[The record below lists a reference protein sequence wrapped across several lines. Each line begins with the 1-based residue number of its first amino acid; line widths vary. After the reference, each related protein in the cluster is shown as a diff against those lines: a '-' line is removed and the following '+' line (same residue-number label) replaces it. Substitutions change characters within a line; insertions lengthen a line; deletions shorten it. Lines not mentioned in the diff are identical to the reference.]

1 MDAHEAY
8 WAEQNSAVVFIM
20 ALQDLN
26 QPYSCEQWGNQ
37 GVSGAP
43 VIVHNVGGE
52 LFNLF
57 HDSWNA
63 FPTYVLIDHN
73 MQVRAK
79 PWTYDSNSNT
89 SSCDGTNATMPGFS
103 GGDTDDFIQYLVD
116 DCGTLCEGCSGD
128 IDTDGDGLADECDD
142 CLNLS
147 GDVNDDMIID
157 ILDII
162 AVVNIIVNGGMGSPF
177 STDCEKSDADY
188 NSDGIIN
195 ILDIISIINEILSLR
210 VTADA
215 GVAQVNLEILDNS
228 TYIRI
233 TSDTPYA
240 GIEFAFTSD
249 EVPFIELKDNS
260 HISVEYATNGTITRM
275 VAYSLF
281 NDTFDSFTTEF
292 LISEKLNIDA
302 FNVVIGS
309 QSGDAFEVSYSV
321 FEDVYQY
328 GPYTF
333 ELNEVYPNP
342 FNPATEV
349 QFSLPVEGY
358 VELSAYNLMG
368 QEVSHIFNGYQSV
381 GSHSYTW
388 DASSMPSGIYY
399 IMLRQ
404 GANVQTTKAMLMK

>member
-1 MDAHEAY
+1 MK
-8 WAEQNSAVVFIM
+8 SP
-20 ALQDLN
+20 LN
-26 QPYSCEQWGNQ
+26 
-37 GVSGAP
+37 
-43 VIVHNVGGE
+43 
-52 LFNLF
+52 
-57 HDSWNA
+57 
-63 FPTYVLIDHN
+63 
-73 MQVRAK
+73 
-79 PWTYDSNSNT
+79 
-89 SSCDGTNATMPGFS
+89 
-103 GGDTDDFIQYLVD
+103 
-116 DCGTLCEGCSGD
+116 
-128 IDTDGDGLADECDD
+128 
-142 CLNLS
+142 
-147 GDVNDDMIID
+147 II
-157 ILDII
+157 IG
-162 AVVNIIVNGGMGSPF
+162 VVNIIVNGGMGSPF
-177 STDCEKSDADY
+177 FTDCEKSDADY

-215 GVAQVNLEILDNS
+215 GVVQVNLEILDNS

-281 NDTFDSFTTEF
+281 NNAFDSFTTEF

-302 FNVVIGS
+302 FNAVIGS
-309 QSGDAFEVSYSV
+309 LSGDAFEVSYSV
-321 FEDVYQY
+321 SEDVYQY

-368 QEVSHIFNGYQSV
+368 QEVSRIFNGHQSV

-404 GANVQTTKAMLMK
+404 GTNVQTTKAMLMK